1 MMISPETYY
10 EMELKG
16 KSQQEILKKIRSL
29 KREINKL
36 KKLIEEYDPSPDA
49 FIMPDGLTR
58 IKCNRGYLKKAIQ
71 AYEDAGGRYIPT
83 KQEQRSQDFNRI
95 LEDLHCLKFS
105 IGGFFGGYETRTY
118 TVRGDKVMLDVE
130 NTIIAKPSNLPMY
143 YPFTKTEFIDGLRNL
158 HIGEWKRDYM
168 NPYVLDGAQWNLEI
182 QYNGNRK
189 PVRFSGSNAYPYN
202 FDDLTEFLGINEK
215 ADNESDDEYDEGGSS
230 NEI

>member
-1 MMISPETYY
+1 MGPLHIVYY

-16 KSQQEILKKIRSL
+16 KSQQEILKEIRSL

-71 AYEDAGGRYIPT
+71 AYEDVGGKYILT
-83 KQEQRSQDFNRI
+83 KQEQRTQSFDLA
-95 LEDLHCLKFS
+95 LEDLQRLKFS

-118 TVRGDKVMLDVE
+118 TVTGEKVMLDVE
-130 NTIIAKPSNLPMY
+130 NTIIEKPSNLSVY
-143 YPFTKTEFIDGLRNL
+143 YPFTKAEFIEGLRNL

-168 NPYVLDGAQWNLEI
+168 NPYVLDGTQWNLEI
-182 QYNGNRK
+182 QYNGDRK
-189 PVRFSGSNAYPYN
+189 PIRISGSNAYPYN
-202 FDDLTEFLGINEK
+202 FDDLTEFLGVDEE
-215 ADNESDDEYDEGGSS
+215 ADNESDNESDEGGHSG
-230 NEI
+230 EI